1 MQFLIQTMSWLLK
14 PTKIGSSIKYLHDL
28 SEDRVHYIRQFTIIG
43 AEQTIWSLS
52 LPQED
57 EVNVLVSVTLKIIRD
72 LGKWDSSPS
81 RSSRRLG
88 NLAVRWLRQWWRL
101 ELSGKRRQED
111 AWGIEWLYDSD
122 NIINCGVRFSVS
134 TCGHRFHQILNLQK
148 YDIALWV
155 IMFHHMESWWHDS

>member
-1 MQFLIQTMSWLLK
+1 MQFLIQKMSWLLK

-72 LGKWDSSPS
+72 LGK
-81 RSSRRLG
+81 
-88 NLAVRWLRQWWRL
+88 
-101 ELSGKRRQED
+101 
-111 AWGIEWLYDSD
+111 
-122 NIINCGVRFSVS
+122 
-134 TCGHRFHQILNLQK
+134 
-148 YDIALWV
+148 
-155 IMFHHMESWWHDS
+155 

>member
-28 SEDRVHYIRQFTIIG
+28 SEDIVHYIRQFTIIG
-43 AEQTIWSLS
+43 AEQTIWSSS

-57 EVNVLVSVTLKIIRD
+57 EVNVFVSATLKIIRD
-72 LGKWDSSPS
+72 LGKWESSSS

-88 NLAVRWLRQWWRL
+88 NLAVIWLRQWRRL

-134 TCGHRFHQILNLQK
+134 FSSNIESLK
-148 YDIALWV
+148 YGIALWV
-155 IMFHHMESWWHDS
+155 IMFHHMESRWHDS